1 MDETQ
6 RARGLYVLAAGV
18 LVVLAILTVKAYLEG
33 EPGDFIHFYDAA
45 RAVWKG
51 EHLYTYEEL
60 ETELNWYAYL
70 PLFAVLLAPLAL
82 LPLSVAGSLWAVAN
96 VAMLGI
102 MLFICARECVSRLEL
117 PSRQGTLAAI
127 MLVAM
132 LPMLDKLRQELELGQ
147 SDILIGLCMVLGLAW
162 SDRRP
167 ILAGVM
173 LGVATNVKLQG
184 LIFLPY
190 LIVRGR
196 WRQAGALVGSS
207 LLFALGGSLLW
218 GWERN
223 LDYLRVSLGAIAGL
237 LGLGAPPE
245 GTELWGLTWNRSV
258 SIPSVAARAAESFGL
273 PDTSVMVATML
284 AAGLLFGIGWWVY
297 RANGRSLFLGR
308 NMKADAQGPA
318 RGLVLLEW
326 AGLVIAAL
334 AFSPQT
340 SPRHFIPAL
349 LVTSVAAALLVTRP
363 PTWKNVPLLITLILF
378 GAAMVLPPGGE
389 QFDHAVRAWRAV
401 GGPMWALLILYFATL
416 WTGIRFLEKLE
427 RSSAGATIPPD
438 ASRTDP

>member
-1 MDETQ
+1 MRDT
-6 RARGLYVLAAGV
+6 RLALGLQVMAAGV
-18 LVVLAILTVKAYLEG
+18 LVVLAVLTVNAYLEG

-51 EHLYTYEEL
+51 EHLYTYQEL

-70 PLFAVLLAPLAL
+70 PLFAVLLSPLAL
-82 LPLSVAGSLWAVAN
+82 LPLSIAGSIWAVLN
-96 VAMLGI
+96 VVMLGV
-102 MLFICARECVSRLEL
+102 LLYVAARECVARLEL
-117 PSRQGTLAAI
+117 SSRSGTMAAI
-127 MLVAM
+127 ALVAM
-132 LPMLDKLRQELELGQ
+132 LPLLDKLRQELELGQ
-147 SDILIGLCMVLGLAW
+147 SDILVGLCMVLGLAW

-167 ILAGVM
+167 ILAGIM

-196 WRQAGALVGSS
+196 WRQAGSLVGSS
-207 LLFALGGSLLW
+207 LVFAFGGSLIW

-223 LDYLRVSLGAIAGL
+223 LDYLRISLGGIGGL
-237 LGLGAPPE
+237 LGLGAAPE

-258 SIPSVAARAAESFGL
+258 SIPSIAARATESLGL
-273 PDTSVMVATML
+273 PDMTTMVVTMI
-284 AAGLLFGIGWWVY
+284 AACAIFALGWWMFHRTGHALFRG
-297 RANGRSLFLGR
+297 RAA
-308 NMKADAQGPA
+308 KADIDTPA

-326 AGLVIAAL
+326 AGLIVAAL

-363 PTWKNVPLLITLILF
+363 PSWRNVPLLAALVLF
-378 GAAMVLPPGGE
+378 GASMVLPPGGE
-389 QFDHAVRAWRAV
+389 RFDDAVRAWRAI
-401 GGPMWALLILYFATL
+401 GGPMWGLLVCYMTALYAGLT
-416 WTGIRFLEKLE
+416 FLQNRPASE
-427 RSSAGATIPPD
+427 SSP
-438 ASRTDP
+438 